1 MDAVKILVQCP
12 WLLRVAKTKKVIDPA
27 VVLNTEELEDYL
39 KRSTVLEFGKF
50 LMKEGAIASKMKT
63 DEKTGQLVFE
73 AHCYY
78 IDLKELKK
86 MTDNEDISKR

>member
-12 WLLRVAKTKKVIDPA
+12 WLLRVAKTEKVIDPA
-27 VVLNTEELEDYL
+27 VVLNKEELENYP
-39 KRSTVLEFGKF
+39 KGSTALEFGKF
-50 LMKEGAIASKMKT
+50 LMKEGAIASELKT

-86 MTDNEDISKR
+86 MAEEQ